1 MRMMII
7 VSTIVS
13 EDGVIGL
20 NGKQYL
26 LDDNDELKY
35 FDSLHDAKMFLSEFG
50 VDPDGDFIEY
60 EEVNDG

>member
-1 MRMMII
+1 MII

-26 LDDNDELKY
+26 LDDENELKY
-35 FDSLHDAKMFLSEFG
+35 FATEEDARNFIEENG
-50 VDPDGDFIEY
+50 AAPDDEFIEY
-60 EEVNDG
+60 EEVTDG

>member
-1 MRMMII
+1 MMII

-26 LDDNDELKY
+26 LDDNGELKY
-35 FDSLHDAKMFLSEFG
+35 FDSLHDAKMFISEFG
-50 VDPDGDFIEY
+50 VDPDDEFIEY
-60 EEVNDG
+60 EEVTDG

>member
-1 MRMMII
+1 MMII

-50 VDPDGDFIEY
+50 VDPDDEFIES
-60 EEVNDG
+60 EEVTDG

>member
-1 MRMMII
+1 MMII

-26 LDDNDELKY
+26 LDDENELKY
-35 FDSLHDAKMFLSEFG
+35 FETEEDARNFIEENG
-50 VDPDGDFIEY
+50 ADPDDEFIEY
-60 EEVNDG
+60 EEVTDG